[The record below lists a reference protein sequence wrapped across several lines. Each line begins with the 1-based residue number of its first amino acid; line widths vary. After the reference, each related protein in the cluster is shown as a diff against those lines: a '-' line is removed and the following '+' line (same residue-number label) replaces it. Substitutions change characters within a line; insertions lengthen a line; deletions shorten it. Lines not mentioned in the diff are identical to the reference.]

1 MFTFNKPFTEFAQM
15 MDNERIWLDPGVT
28 FAAICRTLGVSAR
41 RFDRFLTGEL
51 GWSGEEILH
60 IYRTS
65 AYKKD

>member
-1 MFTFNKPFTEFAQM
+1 MFTLDHTFHRFERM
-15 MDNERIWLDPGVT
+15 MDNERIWLDSGVT